1 MLKKCSSLLLA
12 LALITV
18 LFTGCRGNA
27 KNENQTGDPGTST
40 TSATTAT
47 KTADTT
53 VRPTNVG
60 SRSYSK
66 EKVVWGPGNIAD
78 HARPQEPERLQ
89 KQFGALGAR
98 FLLDNKKQLCLTFDE
113 GYENGYS
120 GKIMDTLKE
129 KQVHAIFFVT
139 YDFASQNP
147 ALIKRMIAEGH
158 VVGNHTYRHLT
169 MDEVT
174 RAAATEEITVLHR
187 YMEKNYQYK
196 MTYFRFPK
204 GEFSEDT
211 LALAQELGYKSIFW
225 SFAYADWDTQNVA
238 EPAAALQKVTEST
251 HPGAIFLLHAVS
263 PTNAEI
269 LGQAI
274 DSIRSQGYTFTTA
287 L

>member
-66 EKVVWGPGNIAD
+66 EKVVWGPGNITD

-120 GKIMDTLKE
+120 GKILDTLKE

-147 ALIKRMIAEGH
+147 ALINR
-158 VVGNHTYRHLT
+158 
-169 MDEVT
+169 
-174 RAAATEEITVLHR
+174 
-187 YMEKNYQYK
+187 
-196 MTYFRFPK
+196 
-204 GEFSEDT
+204 
-211 LALAQELGYKSIFW
+211 
-225 SFAYADWDTQNVA
+225 
-238 EPAAALQKVTEST
+238 
-251 HPGAIFLLHAVS
+251 
-263 PTNAEI
+263 
-269 LGQAI
+269 
-274 DSIRSQGYTFTTA
+274 
-287 L
+287 

>member
-1 MLKKCSSLLLA
+1 MPDTRH
-12 LALITV
+12 IY
-18 LFTGCRGNA
+18 R
-27 KNENQTGDPGTST
+27 QST
-40 TSATTAT
+40 
-47 KTADTT
+47 
-53 VRPTNVG
+53 
-60 SRSYSK
+60 
-66 EKVVWGPGNIAD
+66 
-78 HARPQEPERLQ
+78 
-89 KQFGALGAR
+89 
-98 FLLDNKKQLCLTFDE
+98 
-113 GYENGYS
+113 GYS
-120 GKIMDTLKE
+120 GKILDTLKE
-129 KQVHAIFFVT
+129 KKVHAIFFVT

-147 ALIKRMIAEGH
+147 ALIKRMLAEGH
-158 VVGNHTYRHLT
+158 VVGNHTNRHLT